1 MSSAISA
8 ARSSLYTLLAAHS
21 FPGNPVQVT
30 FGAPSAYE
38 DQEVVA
44 LMGVEAGDE
53 DDAVIGGAR
62 PRDEEFTLLVK
73 VKVHDPA
80 MASAGTVDARGWVL
94 ADEVREV
101 VYADRTLAGALAPAG
116 WALVSSQTSD
126 GALSA
131 DGGGFVIFV
140 DVRIRCKARVA

>member
-1 MSSAISA
+1 MASSISN

-62 PRDEEFTLLVK
+62 PRDEEFTIVIG
-73 VKVHDPA
+73 VKVHGPTDDA
-80 MASAGTVDARGWVL
+80 ATVDVRGWLL

-101 VYADRTLAGALAPAG
+101 VYANRSLGAALTPSG
-116 WALVSSQTSD
+116 WARVSSQTSV
-126 GALSA
+126 GAQSA
-131 DGGGFVIFV
+131 EGGGWVIFLE
-140 DVRIRCKARVA
+140 VRVLCRARVA